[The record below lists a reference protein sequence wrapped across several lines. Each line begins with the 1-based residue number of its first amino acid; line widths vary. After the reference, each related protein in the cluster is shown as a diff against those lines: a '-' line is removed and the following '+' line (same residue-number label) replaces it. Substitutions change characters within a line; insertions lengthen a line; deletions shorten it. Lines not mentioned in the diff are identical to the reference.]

1 MKIKWLIG
9 LLVFFLGVI
18 FLSILVNRESQR
30 VVSFSEKEILI
41 TEQQMAGTILPGRY
55 SPPATLNSTAR
66 VPLVKSGITIIKS
79 PVSVAQENSVRSAA
93 KIETETAM
101 SAASINIIPVSRAQD
116 SPQTGITRVGKRP
129 TTQEAEEMDSKGI
142 VLY

>member
-9 LLVFFLGVI
+9 LLIFFLGVI
-18 FLSILVNRESQR
+18 FLSLLVSRESQR
-30 VVSFSEKEILI
+30 VVSLSEKEISI
-41 TEQQMAGTILPGRY
+41 TEQMARTISPGRY
-55 SPPATLNSTAR
+55 SPQATLNSTAR
-66 VPLVKSGITIIKS
+66 TPLVKSGITIIKS
-79 PVSVAQENSVRSAA
+79 PVSGAQENNVRSTA
-93 KIETETAM
+93 KIEAENAI
-101 SAASINIIPVSRAQD
+101 SKASMNIVPVSQAQD